1 MRMLLTAIFYLLLI
15 LFGISFAALNA
26 VSVPVNLYVTKLTL
40 PISVLM
46 IVILGLGVCLG
57 FCLFLAR
64 YWRLK
69 AEHRKILSQLKLT
82 EREIKNLRS
91 IPIQDQH

>member
-1 MRMLLTAIFYLLLI
+1 MRIGLIICYVLLVLL
-15 LFGISFAALNA
+15 GVSFAALNA
-26 VSVPVNLYVTKLTL
+26 TSVQINLYVTKLVM

-46 IVILGLGVCLG
+46 TVMLGLGVCLG

-69 AEHRKILSQLKLT
+69 AEHRRVGNQLKLT

-91 IPIQDQH
+91 IPLQDQH

>member
-1 MRMLLTAIFYLLLI
+1 MRIVITVCYLLLI
-15 LFGISFAALNA
+15 LLGVSFAALNA
-26 VSVPVNLYVTKLTL
+26 ASVQVNLYVTQLVL

-46 IVILGLGVCLG
+46 TAMLGVGLCFG
-57 FCLFLAR
+57 FLLFFYR

-69 AEHRKILSQLKLT
+69 AEHRKIANQLKLT

-91 IPIQDQH
+91 IPLQDQH